1 MICNN
6 RWNNI
11 RTVSRFENA
20 YNGFITSI
28 QHDPGVLIVMIS
40 QSIIILYNPYMFPFC
55 LIAISIELINT
66 SIELICDKI
75 CNNQYNV
82 IIRDI
87 KDITALAT
95 FITQLIPFILT
106 FLNVFVFT

>member
-40 QSIIILYNPYMFPFC
+40 QSIIILYN
-55 LIAISIELINT
+55 
-66 SIELICDKI
+66 LIC
-75 CNNQYNV
+75 
-82 IIRDI
+82 
-87 KDITALAT
+87 
-95 FITQLIPFILT
+95 
-106 FLNVFVFT
+106 FLFV